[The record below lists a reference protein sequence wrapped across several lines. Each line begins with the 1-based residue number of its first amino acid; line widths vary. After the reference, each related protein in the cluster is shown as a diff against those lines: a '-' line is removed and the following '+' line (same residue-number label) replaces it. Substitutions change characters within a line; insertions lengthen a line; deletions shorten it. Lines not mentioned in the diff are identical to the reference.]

1 MKLLFR
7 SVCFALLAQAACLLH
22 GQTIR
27 KMDFRNQNITDILMA
42 LADMG
47 QQSIVID
54 PSVSGVATFYFTDS
68 EFEDALNQFIDACN
82 LYYEKKYNA
91 YYVSKM
97 QILQDGDLITIAA
110 EDVDIEL
117 LIRNLSR
124 TVEKTVL
131 YDALP
136 RAQVSIHSQNISL
149 RDLLELAIK
158 RYPDY
163 SVVEENSAF
172 YIRRSEPVS
181 SNAAGRLSSSSIR
194 KEGELFSM
202 DIQRASFSAIVALLF
217 KTAEKEYSLLQRI
230 DATIDNLYFEN
241 KSFEQL
247 LRLVLEQGNCDYIES
262 EGIWYIYEVQRRDI
276 LKNYKTA
283 MVIQL
288 QYINVEEA
296 VALLPSDFNGSSFI
310 KINRER
316 NTAYLSGST
325 EEIQPVATYLAML
338 DIAPED
344 KTFKVFDIK
353 YLKASDVLALL
364 PRELSAASPQLIPD
378 SNSFIAEL
386 SEAMITQFEDF
397 IKLVDKRNAGMPVRL
412 KYIRGEELLQN
423 LPPSVLREEIAL
435 SSDPTLVFYRS
446 TEEKQ
451 QQFLEHLELV
461 DQPKPQIRYQL
472 LVIQYQRSN
481 NLNYNKS
488 FTASIGGESSDEES
502 NDGYT
507 LISGAFSNLVNIG
520 FDIVSGFGEQFSMQ
534 LNLQLG
540 EDRAKVMA
548 DTTLNGISGQDIKFE
563 NTNTFRYRDT
573 TIDPET
579 GKPFYTGTTR
589 EITSGIVLGINGWV
603 SGDGM
608 ITMSVNAAV
617 SKQDESGAN
626 TSATTNPPP
635 TSERVVNTQ
644 VRTKSGTP
652 VVIGGLLQIEKMESV
667 RKIPILGS
675 IPLLGK
681 LFQDIDTSDITTE
694 MVIYII
700 PFVHNGDHAPANL
713 SKVNENYYKKYVLR
727 EL

>member
-1 MKLLFR
+1 
-7 SVCFALLAQAACLLH
+7 
-22 GQTIR
+22 
-27 KMDFRNQNITDILMA
+27 MDFRNQNISDILMA

-54 PSVSGVATFYFTDS
+54 PSVVGVATFYFTDS

-82 LYYEKKYNA
+82 LYCEKKYNA

-97 QILQDGDLITIAA
+97 QIIQDGDLISIAA
-110 EDVDIEL
+110 EDVEIEM

-149 RDLLELAIK
+149 RDALELAVK

-163 SVVEENSAF
+163 AVVEENSAY
-172 YIRRSEPVS
+172 YIRRSEPVTA
-181 SNAAGRLSSSSIR
+181 NATGRLSSSSIR

-202 DIQRASFSAIVALLF
+202 DIQRASFSAIIAMLF

-230 DATIDNLYFEN
+230 DATIENLYFEN
-241 KSFEQL
+241 KTFEQL
-247 LRLVLEQGNCDYIES
+247 LRLVLEQGNCDYVEID
-262 EGIWYIYEVQRRDI
+262 GISYIYEVQRRDI
-276 LKNYKTA
+276 LKNFKNT
-283 MVIQL
+283 MVVQL
-288 QYINVEEA
+288 QYVNVEEA
-296 VALLPSDFNGSSFI
+296 VAMLPSDFNGSSFI
-310 KINRER
+310 KINRNS

-338 DIAPED
+338 DVAPED
-344 KTFKVFDIK
+344 KTFKVFEIK

-364 PRELSAASPQLIPD
+364 PRELSVTGPQLIPD

-386 SEAMITQFEDF
+386 SEEMITQFENF
-397 IKLVDKRNAGMPVRL
+397 IKLVDKRNAGLPIRL

-481 NLNYNKS
+481 NLNFNKS
-488 FTASIGGESSDEES
+488 FTASFGGKPSEEES
-502 NDGYT
+502 DDSDGYT

-589 EITSGIVLGINGWV
+589 EITSGLVLGINGWV

-652 VVIGGLLQIEKMESV
+652 VVIGGLLQIEKMELV
-667 RKIPILGS
+667 RKIPLLGS
-675 IPLLGK
+675 IPFLGR

-700 PFVHNGDHAPANL
+700 PFVHNGDQAPANL